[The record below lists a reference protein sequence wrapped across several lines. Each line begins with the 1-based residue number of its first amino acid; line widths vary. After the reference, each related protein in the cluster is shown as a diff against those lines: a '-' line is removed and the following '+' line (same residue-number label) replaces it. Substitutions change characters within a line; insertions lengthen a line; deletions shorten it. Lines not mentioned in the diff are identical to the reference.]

1 LRLVDD
7 LITVNGKV
15 YVAVNSPCLSGLL
28 EVAHGMGHEGA
39 EETLNRLHQDFFV
52 PGAHA
57 TVKEHVRACVTCQR
71 NKVEQLHPVGLLQ
84 PLEVPTIVWS
94 HVAMDFVAGFPH
106 INGKS
111 VILTVIDRF
120 SKDAHFLPLGHP
132 YTATS
137 VDKVFFEAIVR
148 LHGFPE
154 SIISDQDPVFTSKFW
169 TELFALSDV
178 KLQLSSALH
187 PQIDGQSEATNR
199 VITMSLRCL
208 AGDRPRQW
216 LKWLP
221 WAEFCYN
228 LSFQS
233 SIRTSPFRVIYGRE
247 PPSIRPATASDVRVL
262 AVQAQL

>member
-1 LRLVDD
+1 
-7 LITVNGKV
+7 
-15 YVAVNSPCLSGLL
+15 
-28 EVAHGMGHEGA
+28 
-39 EETLNRLHQDFFV
+39 
-52 PGAHA
+52 
-57 TVKEHVRACVTCQR
+57 
-71 NKVEQLHPVGLLQ
+71 
-84 PLEVPTIVWS
+84 
-94 HVAMDFVAGFPH
+94 
-106 INGKS
+106 
-111 VILTVIDRF
+111 
-120 SKDAHFLPLGHP
+120 
-132 YTATS
+132 
-137 VDKVFFEAIVR
+137 VFFEAIVR

-154 SIISDQDPVFTSKFW
+154 SIISDQDPMFTSKFW
-169 TELFALSDV
+169 IELFALSDV

-221 WAEFCYN
+221 WAEFRYN

-247 PPSIRPATASDVRVL
+247 PLSIRPATAGDVRVL